1 MGMYDVYGDGIQ
13 VKINPQGLN
22 YEVGDKLSLA
32 DGIYIGY
39 EGIIVVEHGEFIA
52 LFGYNELF
60 DKWGNRLSCKDILDS
75 NNPVSQAVEKIPSD
89 NTISSE
95 DRFVYVGNGYP
106 KYRRYLCS
114 IASIK
119 GESGKLISVGILF
132 DDGFGMIDVGFDDI
146 RKLEK

>member
-39 EGIIVVEHGEFIA
+39 EGIIVVVEHGEFIA

-75 NNPVSQAVEKIPSD
+75 NNPVSQAVEKI
-89 NTISSE
+89 
-95 DRFVYVGNGYP
+95 
-106 KYRRYLCS
+106 
-114 IASIK
+114 
-119 GESGKLISVGILF
+119 
-132 DDGFGMIDVGFDDI
+132 
-146 RKLEK
+146 